1 MEAVIPNSGIELIL
15 QTDDGETTS
24 VKNLKLN
31 DQAKK
36 VVENPC

>member
-24 VKNLKLN
+24 VKKLKL
-31 DQAKK
+31 DAQAKK
-36 VVENPC
+36 VVEDSC